1 MTILAHSLRP
11 AGLFL
16 RMSAF
21 IVDCT
26 VMVFAS
32 WAILLSARAMHQ
44 YLQPELTFVL
54 ISGAYGAVA
63 ALWWRRGIGKTVCG
77 LTIMHQDGEQI
88 QPGRACARA
97 LLKSVS
103 AAFLGLGVLWAC
115 RDQQRRTWHDRLTA
129 TRVISE
135 ASRVRSRI
143 TVAFALVVVI
153 IGVSW
158 YFRGPVS
165 SFLANR
171 RMAVSSTQQLDA
183 ERRQPAL
190 LKDVRDLPPSDIAL
204 CAQWIADRGREPLA
218 YAIAKAQ
225 QHQLLIFGEMHEQGD
240 TLQWF
245 NDSIPALYQDGG
257 VTCIAMEVLLADDN
271 AEIERLV
278 TADSF
283 DREAALR
290 IARHQYWGMWG
301 WKEYWDVLE
310 TVWRVNRAAPVGK
323 RPLRLIGLD
332 RHIDGPSLMMMG
344 IGDVPVKEE
353 LPALEKLRLWRL
365 PRLMALMML
374 RDGAM
379 AREIEKEIFDKQER
393 GIVWIGSLHAATGCR
408 LPGRQRWGQ
417 CGLMLRNRYGDRVFG
432 IRLHQM
438 DMPASSMFADIHEL
452 PAMASCIEDIMAQNK
467 HNPAGFDLAESPLA
481 LLRDRASLEYVS
493 VPQIGLGDI
502 AQGYVYLRDW
512 RDIRHCAWQPGYIS
526 AHMFTKHQ
534 PMYTAIAKHAGL
546 TARNAEEMNR
556 VFQDMK

>member
-1 MTILAHSLRP
+1 
-11 AGLFL
+11 
-16 RMSAF
+16 
-21 IVDCT
+21 
-26 VMVFAS
+26 
-32 WAILLSARAMHQ
+32 
-44 YLQPELTFVL
+44 
-54 ISGAYGAVA
+54 
-63 ALWWRRGIGKTVCG
+63 
-77 LTIMHQDGEQI
+77 
-88 QPGRACARA
+88 
-97 LLKSVS
+97 
-103 AAFLGLGVLWAC
+103 
-115 RDQQRRTWHDRLTA
+115 
-129 TRVISE
+129 
-135 ASRVRSRI
+135 
-143 TVAFALVVVI
+143 
-153 IGVSW
+153 
-158 YFRGPVS
+158 
-165 SFLANR
+165 
-171 RMAVSSTQQLDA
+171 MAVPSSQQLDA
-183 ERRQPAL
+183 ERRDPAL
-190 LKDVRDLPPSDIAL
+190 LKDLRDLTDSDMAQ
-204 CAQWIADRGREPLA
+204 CAQWITTMGSDPLT
-218 YAIAKAQ
+218 YALAKARV
-225 QHQLLIFGEMHEQGD
+225 HQLLIFGEMHEQGD

-245 NDSIPALYQDGG
+245 NDSIPSLYEDGG

-310 TVWRVNRAAPVGK
+310 TVWRVNRAVPLGR

-365 PRLMALMML
+365 PSLMASMIL

-393 GIVWIGSLHAATGCR
+393 GIVWIGSIHAATGCR
-408 LPGRQRWGQ
+408 LPGRERWGQ

-438 DMPASSMFADIHEL
+438 DMAASTMFPNISEP
-452 PAMASCIEDIMAQNK
+452 PAMASFVENIMAEGD
-467 HNPAGFDLAESPLA
+467 HSPVGFDLAESPLA
-481 LLRDRASLEYVS
+481 MLRDRASLEYVL

-502 AQGYVYLRDW
+502 AQGYVYLKDW

-526 AHMFTKHQ
+526 DQRFTKHQ
-534 PMYTAIAKHAGL
+534 PMYKAIAKHAGL